1 MPDLFKA
8 VNSIGIFS
16 SYDFYECPDGVY
28 LLDTH
33 LRLSS
38 LIPSLSIG
46 INVSLS
52 KGNEPQTTQLG
63 GADLATPPHTPEEQ
77 TFPPTSLSG
86 QSHVMGCGA
95 E

>member
-38 LIPSLSIG
+38 LIPSLRIG

-63 GADLATPPHTPEEQ
+63 GADLATSPVGG
-77 TFPPTSLSG
+77 L
-86 QSHVMGCGA
+86 
-95 E
+95 